1 MPKPDN
7 RRDEILHEASKLFAA
22 KGISS
27 TTVREI
33 GDAVGMLSGSLYHH
47 FPSKDAMVTEIINGY
62 LDDLQARYARVA
74 ALNLAPIERLET
86 LILESFKSVE
96 LDPEACEIYQ
106 NEYNYLRTIPALSN
120 LGQRAKEIQNAWI
133 DTLEEGAARGI
144 FRPDIDAPVCYRF
157 IGNAIWPTA
166 RWPRAGRSTPID
178 HLVRE
183 CTTLFMRGLELN
195 PAPFTV
201 DGATTRAAS
210 V

>member
-47 FPSKDAMVTEIINGY
+47 FPSKDTMVTEIINGY
-62 LDDLQARYARVA
+62 LDDLQDRYAKVR
-74 ALNLAPIERLET
+74 ALNLAPAERLET
-86 LILESFKSVE
+86 LILESYKSVE

-106 NEYNYLRTIPALSN
+106 NEYNYLRTIPTLSN
-120 LGQRAKEIQNAWI
+120 LADRAKEIQNAWI
-133 DTLEEGAARGI
+133 ETLEEGAAHSV
-144 FRPDIDAPVCYRF
+144 FRPDIDAPICYRF

-178 HLVRE
+178 HLVHE
-183 CTTLFMRGLELN
+183 CTTLFMRGLQLN
-195 PAPFTV
+195 PAPLPAAGTSAESATV
-201 DGATTRAAS
+201 
-210 V
+210 

>member
-47 FPSKDAMVTEIINGY
+47 FPSKDTMVTEIINGY
-62 LDDLQARYARVA
+62 LDDLQDRYAKVRV
-74 ALNLAPIERLET
+74 LNLAPAERLET
-86 LILESFKSVE
+86 LILESYKSVE

-106 NEYNYLRTIPALSN
+106 NEYNYLRTIPTLSN
-120 LGQRAKEIQNAWI
+120 LADRAKEIQNAWI
-133 DTLEEGAARGI
+133 ETLEEGAAHGV
-144 FRPDIDAPVCYRF
+144 FRADIDAPICYRF

-178 HLVRE
+178 HLVHE
-183 CTTLFMRGLELN
+183 CTTLFMRGLQLN
-195 PAPFTV
+195 PAPLPAAGTSAGSATV
-201 DGATTRAAS
+201 
-210 V
+210 